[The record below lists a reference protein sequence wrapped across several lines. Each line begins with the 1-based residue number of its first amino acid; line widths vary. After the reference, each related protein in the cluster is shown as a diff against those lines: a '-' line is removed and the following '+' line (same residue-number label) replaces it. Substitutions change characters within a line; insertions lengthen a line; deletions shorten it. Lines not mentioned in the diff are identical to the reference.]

1 MIIKTKK
8 PLQIGRLFVCRG
20 PDSNWG
26 PTHFQCVALPTELPR
41 QGGRYYAEFCPEVK
55 RRFGPL
61 WRSLPLL
68 RAIFPVYF
76 PVVPDVPFDR
86 ASTRAANRGCCSLRA
101 SKGAL

>member
-8 PLQIGRLFVCRG
+8 PLQIGRLLVCLG

-41 QGGRYYAEFCPEVK
+41 QGERYYAEFCSEVK
-55 RRFGPL
+55 RRFCPL

-76 PVVPDVPFDR
+76 PVVPAVPFDR
-86 ASTRAANRGCCSLRA
+86 ASTRAASPVCGLLRG
-101 SKGAL
+101 SKAA